1 MVTWWLNAVHRL
13 MPPRSASYANYQSGS
28 SENAP
33 FEHYSAMPPWF
44 IDVDPNTPEALGEC
58 QLPELDDRDT
68 LPLAFWDGLFYALVA
83 EIKFLY
89 DDLHEC
95 YGERLEMGDTILH
108 NHITEGE
115 GRRKIPTTALD
126 LCQLLEQCW
135 DQITNPLLTSALDY
149 AVMQHTSFLF
159 DGEVPTYNKM
169 SKFSGLYDL
178 TSHSP
183 GEITR
188 WLAEHQARTTK
199 VAVRQ
204 ETREIPGML
213 DACTAMQMRREEIHN
228 DRRNS
233 NSTLMPSGLQY
244 NKPARKP
251 LPESSSNFNRFDASE
266 IDESPCVQ
274 KSKGK
279 GKQSLDTS
287 FSSNNDTRSFPA
299 YDEERYSPSLPAH
312 EETLRLLDGSRP
324 AVLPLLRRKAATSP
338 VNQPE
343 RHVFARANTTP
354 TRMPPYEMYDPLEP
368 IPRLPSEQ
376 RYVSA
381 GGNTPL
387 HQRSVMKD
395 FELAKDGMEEGFSV
409 KKDELFAQLENKE
422 TMEHYAKVDQARKSS
437 SEDARARKSSSAKGK
452 KSTGSSVFKRV
463 FSRKDSNPDCE

>member
-1 MVTWWLNAVHRL
+1 M
-13 MPPRSASYANYQSGS
+13 
-28 SENAP
+28 
-33 FEHYSAMPPWF
+33 
-44 IDVDPNTPEALGEC
+44 
-58 QLPELDDRDT
+58 
-68 LPLAFWDGLFYALVA
+68 
-83 EIKFLY
+83 
-89 DDLHEC
+89 
-95 YGERLEMGDTILH
+95 
-108 NHITEGE
+108 
-115 GRRKIPTTALD
+115 
-126 LCQLLEQCW
+126 
-135 DQITNPLLTSALDY
+135 
-149 AVMQHTSFLF
+149 
-159 DGEVPTYNKM
+159 
-169 SKFSGLYDL
+169 
-178 TSHSP
+178 
-183 GEITR
+183 
-188 WLAEHQARTTK
+188 
-199 VAVRQ
+199 
-204 ETREIPGML
+204 
-213 DACTAMQMRREEIHN
+213 
-228 DRRNS
+228 
-233 NSTLMPSGLQY
+233 
-244 NKPARKP
+244 
-251 LPESSSNFNRFDASE
+251 FDASE

-279 GKQSLDTS
+279 GKQSINTS

-437 SEDARARKSSSAKGK
+437 SEDARARKSSSAKGN

-463 FSRKDSNPDCE
+463 FSRKDSNPDGE